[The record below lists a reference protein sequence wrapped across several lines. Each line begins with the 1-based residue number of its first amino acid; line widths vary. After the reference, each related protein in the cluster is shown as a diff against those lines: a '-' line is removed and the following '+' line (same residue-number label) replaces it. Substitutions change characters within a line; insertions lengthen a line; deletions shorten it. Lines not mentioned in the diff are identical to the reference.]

1 MANNFGTL
9 VNSELVY
16 DIMDDLKKNLAPIL
30 GLVKNFGEETSDG
43 GLIRTLRP
51 GSTVRIKDWSKA
63 FTPYNFSAGP
73 GYVAPDYTAKS
84 DVTVTL
90 PTDWKAVSL
99 ALTVPEQQVLTGA
112 PRGGMAYNTLLQKV
126 RRMMI
131 HGLASGM
138 VTAFHAIITAANYTT
153 NTVSAAGTY
162 NRSKET
168 DVDTALFGRDLVSR
182 ANATVILP
190 PTPYGEWAKDLQTI
204 QTNTGIDK
212 SDILMLG
219 GKNSGATP
227 LTHWRTNVA
236 MPADAARGYAYTETA
251 AAMVCRIPDEQTFD
265 NDPVSLQEVVDEETG
280 LAFLTRLWKNPGTGT
295 IQFDVAI
302 MYVFAKL
309 QAEALERITAV

>member
-9 VNSELVY
+9 INSELVY
-16 DIMDDLKKNLAPIL
+16 DIMDDLKKNLAPFF
-30 GLVKNFGEETSDG
+30 GLVKNFGEEEANG
-43 GLIRTLRP
+43 NIVRTLKP
-51 GSTVRIKDWSKA
+51 GSVVRIKDWSKA
-63 FTPYNFSAGP
+63 FTPYNFSTGP
-73 GYVAPDYTAKS
+73 GYVAPDYTTKP
-84 DVTVTL
+84 DVTITL
-90 PTDWKAVSL
+90 PTDWKATSL

-112 PRGGMAYNTLLQKV
+112 PRGGEAYNKLLEKT

-131 HGLASGM
+131 HGLASSAI
-138 VTAFHAIITAANYTT
+138 TAFHALITAANYPT

-168 DVDTALFGRDLVSR
+168 DVDTALFGRDLASR
-182 ANATVILP
+182 ANGTVILP

-219 GKNSGATP
+219 GKQSGATP
-227 LTHWRTNVA
+227 LTHWRTNIA
-236 MPADAARGYAYTETA
+236 MPADAARGYAFTETA
-251 AAMVCRIPDEQTFD
+251 AAFVARIPDEATYE

-280 LAFLTRLWKNPGTGT
+280 LSFLARLWKNAGTGT

-302 MYVFAKL
+302 MFLFAKL